1 MSIEVLGSV
10 GLPAAPFPLLSIRIP
25 SADNGGVPR
34 RVVITAG
41 IHGDE
46 PAGVEAV
53 TRLIETPQEWSPR
66 LAPFDVT
73 IFPCL
78 NPTGFS
84 CNSRTNGA
92 GIDLNR
98 TFDQAD
104 PPLETGLIKT
114 RLAANGRHPAF
125 DAAIEFHEDSDGQGF
140 YLYELATA
148 LPHIGDD
155 VVAAVAPL
163 VTIDPRSLIEGL
175 PAKGGV
181 IRPDPAGLRDTLPG
195 QWPQA
200 LYSAHTGI
208 PSCLTLETPST
219 LLPIDRRAEI
229 HLVALTAALAHRWRP

>member
-1 MSIEVLGSV
+1 M
-10 GLPAAPFPLLSIRIP
+10 
-25 SADNGGVPR
+25 
-34 RVVITAG
+34 ITAG

-53 TRLIETPQEWSPR
+53 TRLLETPREWGPR

-73 IFPCL
+73 IFPCT

-84 CNSRTNGA
+84 RNSRANGA

-98 TFDQAD
+98 TFDQVD
-104 PPLETGLIKT
+104 PPLETGLIKA
-114 RLAANGRHPAF
+114 RLAPNGSHPSF
-125 DAAIEFHEDSDGQGF
+125 DAAIEFHEDSDGEGF
-140 YLYELATA
+140 YLYELATTP
-148 LPHIGDD
+148 PHIGDD

-163 VTIDPRSLIEGL
+163 VNIDPRSVIEGL
-175 PAKGGV
+175 PAEGGV
-181 IRPDPAGLRDTLPG
+181 IRPDPVSLRDTLPG

-229 HLVALTAALAHRWRP
+229 HLVALTAALAHRWRE